1 MVNTFLDSEN
11 LSYEKAKYI
20 FLPIPYEKTTS
31 FLKGT
36 ANAPEEIIKNSYS
49 LELFDPETGK
59 IYSDEDFYTLKSVD
73 FNAADNEKISLG
85 KIEER
90 VKEEYRESKHLIS
103 IGGEHTITLPIVRA
117 IKEIKGDFSIIFFD
131 AHYDMRDSYEGSKFS
146 HACVMRR
153 IYEEGFDI
161 TGIGMRAGSIE
172 DFEFS
177 QKREIETFALTNF
190 DKRKFEERLN
200 KIGEKIY
207 ISVDFDFFDPS
218 ILPTVGT
225 PEIEGGTLKEYKQV
239 LRIIEKGGKNIVGM
253 DFTEFLPVRNLPQY
267 SYIAS
272 SIIFKT
278 LNILF

>member
-1 MVNTFLDSEN
+1 MVDTFLDSEN
-11 LSYEKAKYI
+11 LSYEKAKYL

-36 ANAPEEIIKNSYS
+36 SRAPEEIIKNSYS

-59 IYSDEDFYTLKSVD
+59 IYRDEDFYTLKPVEFKKEDS
-73 FNAADNEKISLG
+73 EEISLG
-85 KIEER
+85 KIEKR
-90 VKEEYRESKHLIS
+90 VKEEYKESKYFIS

-117 IKEIKGDFSIIFFD
+117 IKKIKGNFSIVFFD
-131 AHYDMRDSYEGSKFS
+131 AHYDMRDSYEGTKFS

-161 TGIGMRAGSIE
+161 TGVGMRAGSIE

-177 QKREIETFALTNF
+177 KKDGIEIFDLKNF
-190 DKRKFEERLN
+190 DEKKFAKRLSQTD
-200 KIGEKIY
+200 EKIY

-218 ILPTVGT
+218 IIPAVGT
-225 PEIEGGTLKEYKQV
+225 PEIEGGTLEEYEKI
-239 LRIIEKGGKNIVGM
+239 LKIIKKTEKKIVGI
-253 DFTEFLPVRNLPQY
+253 DFTEFLPIKNLPQY